1 MLCGDASTPVPITV
15 NGFIGWNLNE
25 LTLFV
30 RSTMET
36 APEGSYFGKEGTISA
51 KAKGFNWNESIRDL
65 SKDDPTLK

>member
-1 MLCGDASTPVPITV
+1 MLCGDAATTEPITV

-25 LTLFV
+25 LTLFA

-36 APEGSYFGKEGTISA
+36 APEGNYFGTEGTISE
-51 KAKGFNWNESIRDL
+51 KAKSFNWDTTVWDL